1 MEKDE
6 KFEEKIT
13 KLEKIVN
20 ELENGEIDLDDSI
33 TKYFEAMK
41 LVKECDK
48 KLIIFDLDG
57 YKVGCVIA
65 ESYRSEVGNVLSS
78 NHPELDYILIVNF
91 FRNSFS
97 FRTTKDNVDVSL
109 IAKKYEK
116 NGGGHKKAAG
126 MSITAENIWLIE
138 KIINFY
144 KDKSKEDT
152 N

>member
-48 KLIIFDLDG
+48 KLKDIENQVVKMVDEDG
-57 YKVGCVIA
+57 NEADFQVT
-65 ESYRSEVGNVLSS
+65 E
-78 NHPELDYILIVNF
+78 
-91 FRNSFS
+91 
-97 FRTTKDNVDVSL
+97 
-109 IAKKYEK
+109 
-116 NGGGHKKAAG
+116 
-126 MSITAENIWLIE
+126 
-138 KIINFY
+138 
-144 KDKSKEDT
+144 
-152 N
+152 